1 MRYAA
6 PLEQVFMGLFKKVLC
21 VSSGRG
27 VWWIFLWFEKS
38 FSSMSSCDGCF
49 KWNPRLLVIDVEIF
63 FIFEVFSPLGVNNN
77 TWLLK
82 RDYFVHILLQV
93 LWFWRNII
101 IILFI
106 WWTIYIFYIH
116 FIDQKSVVTQYLT
129 FCELFVKLLI
139 IVVLL
144 NSLLP

>member
-82 RDYFVHILLQV
+82 RDYFVQILLQFYDFEELLLFCSFDEWYSFFLHIFHRSEISRYTIFDI
-93 LWFWRNII
+93 LW
-101 IILFI
+101 
-106 WWTIYIFYIH
+106 
-116 FIDQKSVVTQYLT
+116 
-129 FCELFVKLLI
+129 
-139 IVVLL
+139 IVC
-144 NSLLP
+144 